1 MAALRVSHKSAA
13 TANLKATKE
22 TKALVVDTGT
32 GHFKC
37 GFAGDLWPLY
47 VVSPAFGKPT
57 WEAGSNQRETFIGKE
72 LQNSSRP
79 SASINPVRHGTV
91 VDWNSVQDILKR
103 IFKAEMKIQPEDHAI
118 LMSVPPL
125 CSTTDKGR
133 YAEMLFEGLHMPA
146 IHLAYQPRLSM
157 YSYGKTSALV
167 VETGHGVSYVVPI
180 YEGYILRSITGKVD
194 YAGSDITCYLRK
206 LLNESG
212 NAFSEHQLNTI
223 QDLKEKCCYTSLD
236 LNQDLSLPVEE
247 LQVDYKLPDGHFIT
261 VGKERFLCAE
271 ALFKPVLFGSQQQG
285 LLQLTL
291 TCLKKC
297 DADITRKM
305 LGNVLLCGGT
315 TMMEGFA
322 ERFQKEFA
330 TMRPYDSPIVAAS
343 PQRKFAVWTGGS
355 ILASLNS
362 FQDLWVHRYE
372 YEEHGS
378 TCIFKKC
385 F

>member
-1 MAALRVSHKSAA
+1 M
-13 TANLKATKE
+13 KE

-32 GHFKC
+32 GYFKC

-47 VVSPAFGKPT
+47 VVSPTFGKPT
-57 WEAGSNQRETFIGKE
+57 WEAGSNQRETFVGKE
-72 LQNSSRP
+72 LQNSSIP
-79 SASINPVRHGTV
+79 SALINPVRHGTV
-91 VDWNSVQDILKR
+91 VDWNSVQDILKC

-125 CSTTDKGR
+125 CSTTDKEK
-133 YAEMLFEGLHMPA
+133 YAEMLFEGFHMPA
-146 IHLAYQPRLSM
+146 IHLAYQSHLSM

-167 VETGHGVSYVVPI
+167 VESGHGVSYVVSI
-180 YEGYILRSITGKVD
+180 CEGYILHSITGKVD
-194 YAGSDITCYLRK
+194 YAGSDITCYLMK

-212 NAFSEHQLNTI
+212 NAFTEHQLSTI
-223 QDLKEKCCYTSLD
+223 QDLKEKCCHTSLD
-236 LNQDLSLPVEE
+236 LKQDLSLPVEKQ
-247 LQVDYKLPDGHFIT
+247 QVDYKLPDGQFIT

-291 TCLKKC
+291 TCLKNC
-297 DADITRKM
+297 NADIIRKT
-305 LGNVLLCGGT
+305 LGNILLCGGS

-322 ERFQKEFA
+322 ERFQKELA
-330 TMRPYDSPIVAAS
+330 TMLPHDSPIVAAS
-343 PQRKFAVWTGGS
+343 PQRKSAVWIGGS

-372 YEEHGS
+372 YEEYGS

>member
-1 MAALRVSHKSAA
+1 MVSHKSAT
-13 TANLKATKE
+13 TANLKAMKE
-22 TKALVVDTGT
+22 TKALVVDTGM

-37 GFAGDLWPLY
+37 GFAGDLWPLS
-47 VVSPAFGKPT
+47 VVSPTFGKTT
-57 WEAGSNQRETFIGKE
+57 WEAGSNQRETFVGKE
-72 LQNSSRP
+72 LQNSSIS
-79 SASINPVRHGTV
+79 SARTNPVRHGTV
-91 VDWNSVQDILKR
+91 VDWNSVRDILKC
-103 IFKAEMKIQPEDHAI
+103 IFKVEMKIQPEDHAV

-125 CSTTDKGR
+125 CSTTDKGK

-146 IHLAYQPRLSM
+146 IHLAYQSHLSM

-167 VETGHGVSYVVPI
+167 VESGHGVSHVVPI
-180 YEGYILRSITGKVD
+180 YEGYILHSITGKVD
-194 YAGSDITCYLRK
+194 YAGSDITCYLMK

-212 NAFSEHQLNTI
+212 NAFTEHQLNTI

-236 LNQDLSLPVEE
+236 LKHDLSLPVEKQ
-247 LQVDYKLPDGHFIT
+247 QVDYKLPDGHFIT

-271 ALFKPVLFGSQQQG
+271 ALFKPELSGSQQQG
-285 LLQLTL
+285 LSQLTL
-291 TCLKKC
+291 ACLSKC
-297 DADITRKM
+297 SADIISKM
-305 LGNVLLCGGT
+305 LGNVLLCGGS

-322 ERFQKEFA
+322 ERFQKELAMMF
-330 TMRPYDSPIVAAS
+330 PCDSPIIATS
-343 PQRKFAVWTGGS
+343 PQRKFAVWIGGS

-378 TCIFKKC
+378 TCIFRKC

>member
-1 MAALRVSHKSAA
+1 MAALRVSHKSAT
-13 TANLKATKE
+13 TANLKAMKE
-22 TKALVVDTGT
+22 TKALVVDIGT

-37 GFAGDLWPLY
+37 GFAGDPWPLY
-47 VVSPAFGKPT
+47 IVSPTFGKPT
-57 WEAGSNQRETFIGKE
+57 WEAGSNQRETFVEEE
-72 LQNSSRP
+72 LQNSSVP
-79 SASINPVRHGTV
+79 STPINPVRHGTV
-91 VDWNSVQDILKR
+91 VDWNYVQDTLKC
-103 IFKAEMKIQPEDHAI
+103 IFKAEMKIQPDDHAV

-125 CSTTDKGR
+125 CSTTDKGK
-133 YAEMLFEGLHMPA
+133 YAEMLFEGLHTPA
-146 IHLAYQPRLSM
+146 IHLAYQSHLSM

-167 VETGHGVSYVVPI
+167 VESGHGVSYVVPI

-194 YAGSDITCYLRK
+194 YAGSDITCYLMK

-212 NAFSEHQLNTI
+212 NAFTEHQLNII

-236 LNQDLSLPVEE
+236 LKQDLSLPVEKQ
-247 LQVDYKLPDGHFIT
+247 QVDYKLPDGHFIS

-291 TCLKKC
+291 ACLKKC
-297 DADITRKM
+297 DADINRKM
-305 LGNVLLCGGT
+305 LGNILLCGGS

-322 ERFQKEFA
+322 DRFQRELA
-330 TMRPYDSPIVAAS
+330 RMCPHDGPIITAS
-343 PQRKFAVWTGGS
+343 PQRKSAVWIGGS